1 MGVVVAIA
9 ISIDVTCAE
18 YVSKKLDQILKN
30 VDDYEIVSVNDK
42 HLIIERYALE
52 RGRRVTAKT
61 VSGRVS
67 ARQALAN
74 TAYAVAFWSGSDLH
88 EFIFVATQ
96 KKLPLKISPIQITS
110 VVNKDSGQSFDI
122 YIGRGSPLGNP
133 FPIEHGTDKD
143 RAYVIEKYREYF
155 YEKIV
160 SNPEMTKYLDSLHG
174 LKLGCHCK
182 PAPCHGDIIAE
193 YLNSSQSLRED

>member
-9 ISIDVTCAE
+9 ISADVTFAE

-42 HLIIERYALE
+42 HLIVEQYALK
-52 RGRRVTAKT
+52 RGRRFTAKT

-67 ARQALAN
+67 ARQALAGV
-74 TAYAVAFWSGSDLH
+74 TYAVAFWSGSDLH
-88 EFIFVATQ
+88 EFIFVAAQ

-110 VVNKDSGQSFDI
+110 VVNKDSGQPFDI

-143 RAYVIEKYREYF
+143 RDHVIEKYREYF
-155 YEKIV
+155 HSQIV
-160 SNPEMTKYLDSLHG
+160 TNPEMSKYLESLRG

-182 PAPCHGDIIAE
+182 PAACHGDIIAE
-193 YLNSSQSLRED
+193 YLNNSQSLMED